1 MSVAMWLHSAFQERV
16 WLWRGQAHGRFG
28 IEPGVHT
35 RVITSTLP
43 RTEATAIAATTALIA
58 SARSLRLD
66 ARDGHV
72 LPDLALL
79 ANLQHHGA
87 ATPLLDVSTDPLIAL
102 WMIAFADAKQPERLD
117 GSTGSLFGIARP
129 PRERWIEPLD
139 SRSYAQFASTLGNNV
154 WWYRAPDVTERLRIQ
169 RGSFL
174 VAPLSNTNEWDDTT
188 VPLDLALDESNFIEN
203 RIKNRG
209 KRGNGHLGRVDAFR
223 IVVPAA
229 SKPYLR
235 QLLEDRSGLSIEAI
249 YPTPWHQPFIT
260 QFSSAYGRARTL
272 ELDLPPTP

>member
-1 MSVAMWLHSAFQERV
+1 MALARTSRRQIWYRSGA
-16 WLWRGQAHGRFG
+16 
-28 IEPGVHT
+28 HT
-35 RVITSTLP
+35 RVVGSTLP
-43 RTEATAIAATTALIA
+43 HTDATAIDATTSLLN
-58 SARSLRLD
+58 SARRLRLD
-66 ARDGHV
+66 ERDGHA

-102 WMIAFADAKQPERLD
+102 WMIAFADAKKPERLD
-117 GSTGSLFGIARP
+117 DSTGSLFGIARP

-139 SRSYAQFASTLGNNV
+139 SRSLTQVASTLEDGV

-174 VAPLSNTNEWDDTT
+174 LAPLSDENDWSDTT
-188 VPLDLALDESNFIEN
+188 LPLDLALDEPNFIEN

-209 KRGNGHLGRVDAFR
+209 KRGNGHLGRVQAFR

-235 QLLEDRSGLSIEAI
+235 KLLEDRSGLSIEAI

-260 QFSSAYGRARTL
+260 QFSSAYGRARKL
-272 ELDLPPTP
+272 ELDLSPAL